1 MLARIVGLL
10 ALALAASAA
19 GAVPRVATDIAPV
32 QSIAARVMGRARHP
46 RPHPAAGRLAARLRA
61 APLRSAAAA
70 GRRRRR
76 LGRPRPHALA
86 RRADRRARPRRRPG
100 HPPGRPRRPAPAD
113 PRGRPFAPTTD
124 DHGRDHDHDEHAHG
138 AADGHL
144 WLDPANAVAAAR
156 AIAAALGAADP
167 ANAAAYA
174 ANAEAFAA
182 EADGLAAAIDARLA
196 PVRGRPFIVF
206 HDCLQ
211 YFEHRFAFPAA
222 GSVALQEGA
231 APSAERVAA
240 LRDRVQRRGH
250 RLRLRRAAVR
260 AEAARHRHRG
270 HRGAHR
276 RPRPDRRRPAAR
288 PRPLPRPPPRPRR
301 RPRRLPRP
309 LTPASTLHDAGL
321 HLPNRPILRDLLEG
335 LSIFLAKILPPEAPA
350 RSAGSGPRA

>member
-32 QSIAARVMGRARHP
+32 QSITARVMGQLGTPGRILPPGAS
-46 RPHPAAGRLAARLRA
+46 PHG
-61 APLRSAAAA
+61 
-70 GRRRRR
+70 
-76 LGRPRPHALA
+76 HALRPSEA
-86 RRADRRARPRRRPG
+86 RQLQDADVVVWVGPDLTPWLAEPIAALAPDAALITLQDAPG
-100 HPPGRPRRPAPAD
+100 VLRLPIREAH
-113 PRGRPFAPTTD
+113 
-124 DHGRDHDHDEHAHG
+124 DHDHDHGGHAHG

-182 EADGLAAAIDARLA
+182 DADALAAAIDARLA

-206 HDCLQ
+206 HDSLQ

-240 LRDRVQRRGH
+240 LRDRVQGEGIVCAFAEPQFEPK
-250 RLRLRRAAVR
+250 LLAAVIEGSEVR
-260 AEAARHRHRG
+260 TGVLDPIGAA
-270 HRGAHR
+270 
-276 RPRPDRRRPAAR
+276 
-288 PRPLPRPPPRPRR
+288 LPP
-301 RPRRLPRP
+301 
-309 LTPASTLHDAGL
+309 G
-321 HLPNRPILRDLLEG
+321 PNLYPDLL
-335 LSIFLAKILPPEAPA
+335 LALANA
-350 RSAGSGPRA
+350 LADCLGR